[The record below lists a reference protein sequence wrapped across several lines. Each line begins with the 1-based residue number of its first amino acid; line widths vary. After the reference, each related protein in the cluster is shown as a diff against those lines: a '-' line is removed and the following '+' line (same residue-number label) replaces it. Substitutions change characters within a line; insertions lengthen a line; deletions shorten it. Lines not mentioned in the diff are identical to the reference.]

1 MSGNSGLGCDI
12 FGITVMESRRDF
24 RLEFAASVPAPG
36 VEMDHQS
43 AAAPSGVDAGVQLVP
58 RIQAGDTLAEE
69 EFVKTYRRGL
79 LVIATVRTR
88 DREAAQDLTQEILI
102 AVLQAIRAGQLR
114 EAEKLG
120 AFVHGTAR
128 NIINNYLR
136 VKTRR
141 PETDLDGVAEP
152 SVDPVEQLE
161 SDNRRQLVR
170 RELQTFSPADQQI
183 LLLSLV
189 DGHPLAEV
197 AQRLSLSHDAV
208 RARKSRMIKK
218 IVKKFA
224 PLSQK
229 RIQKPPNPQ
238 GAL

>member
-1 MSGNSGLGCDI
+1 
-12 FGITVMESRRDF
+12 
-24 RLEFAASVPAPG
+24 
-36 VEMDHQS
+36 MDHES
-43 AAAPSGVDAGVQLVP
+43 AAAPAGVEAGVQLVP
-58 RIQAGDTLAEE
+58 RIQAGDTSAEE

-79 LVIATVRTR
+79 LVIATARTR
-88 DREAAQDLTQEILI
+88 DREAARDLTQEILI
-102 AVLQAIRAGQLR
+102 AVLQALRAGQLR

-141 PETDLDGVAEP
+141 SETDLDGVTEP
-152 SVDPVEQLE
+152 SVDPVERLE
-161 SDNRRQLVR
+161 SDDRRQLVR
-170 RELQTFSPADQQI
+170 RELQSFSPTDQQI

-197 AQRLSLSHDAV
+197 AQRLNLSHDAV

-218 IVKKFA
+218 MVKKFA

-229 RIQKPPNPQ
+229 RLQRPLEAE
-238 GAL
+238 GEL